1 MNKIFHGTSF
11 SILFES
17 VPDAL
22 VIVNING
29 EIVDVNSQAEKLFG
43 YSRGELLNK
52 KIEKLVPTKSRG
64 AHSKYREKY
73 IKHPTSR
80 FMGSRV
86 TLTAAHKNG
95 ETIPVDISLN
105 PMNLESETFI
115 IAAIRDISEI
125 IKAHEQAIDGWS
137 RAMDFR
143 DLETANHTQRV
154 AEMTVELAEK
164 MGFNKSQIKQARQG
178 ALLHD
183 IGKMAVPDSILLKP
197 DKLTDEEW
205 VIMRK
210 HPEYALEM
218 LWPINFLRPATLDIP
233 YCHHE
238 HWDGSGY
245 PRGLNGEEIP
255 LAARI
260 FSVIDVWD
268 SLSFDRPY
276 RKAWPQEKVID
287 YIQEQSGKYFDPKV
301 VNVFLQEI
309 NTGNQKRDMLI

>member
-1 MNKIFHGTSF
+1 VNNIFHGTSF

-29 EIVDVNSQAEKLFG
+29 DIVDVNTQAEKLFG

-52 KIEKLVPTKSRG
+52 KIEVLVPAKSRS
-64 AHSKYREKY
+64 AHSKYRGQYNKR
-73 IKHPTSR
+73 PTSR

-115 IAAIRDISEI
+115 IAAIRNISEI
-125 IKAHEQAIDGWS
+125 IKSQEQAIDGWS

-143 DLETANHTQRV
+143 DMETANHTQRV
-154 AEMTVELAEK
+154 AEMTVKLAEK
-164 MGFNKSQIKQARQG
+164 MGFDKSQIKQARQG

-197 DKLTDEEW
+197 GELTEEEW
-205 VIMRK
+205 GIMRK

-245 PRGLNGEEIP
+245 PRGIKGEEIP
-255 LAARI
+255 LAARV
-260 FSVIDVWD
+260 FAVIDVWD
-268 SLSFDRPY
+268 SLTFDRPY
-276 RKAWPQEKVID
+276 RKAWPQEKVIE
-287 YIQEQSGKYFDPKV
+287 YIREQSGKYFDPKV
-301 VNVFLQEI
+301 VKVFLQNLSI
-309 NTGNQKRDMLI
+309 GNQKGI

>member
-1 MNKIFHGTSF
+1 MKNIFHGTSCN
-11 SILFES
+11 ILFES

-22 VIVNING
+22 VIVNLNG
-29 EIVDVNSQAEKLFG
+29 DIVDVNTQTEKLFG
-43 YSRGELLNK
+43 YPREEMLDK
-52 KIEKLVPTKSRG
+52 KVEMLVPIKSRQVH
-64 AHSKYREKY
+64 AKDREQYSKN
-73 IKHPTSR
+73 PTSR

-95 ETIPVDISLN
+95 EAIPVDISLN
-105 PMNLESETFI
+105 PMNLDSGTFI

-125 IKAHEQAIDGWS
+125 IKTHEQAIDGWS

-143 DLETANHTQRV
+143 DMETANHTQRV
-154 AEMTVELAEK
+154 ADMTVELAEK

-197 DKLTDEEW
+197 GKLTEEEW
-205 VIMRK
+205 AVMRK

-245 PRGLNGEEIP
+245 PRGIKGEEIP
-255 LAARI
+255 IAARV
-260 FSVIDVWD
+260 FSIIDVWD

-276 RKAWPQEKVID
+276 RKAWSQEKVIEH
-287 YIQEQSGKYFDPKV
+287 IREQSGKYFDPKV
-301 VNVFLQEI
+301 VDVFLRNLSEGDQ
-309 NTGNQKRDMLI
+309 QVA